1 MKEII
6 QLLRQQMGLLTRIVE
21 LMTKMQQMLREKP
34 SDPNIIKIVQTI
46 EPMLT
51 ELSQIGS
58 EQEAICKKYGAND
71 LNMLLT
77 AQQDSV
83 EKYVALRLLSQVG
96 KLQKNLKTQLISNSH
111 LLDRENKF
119 IQFNLNVVTQTK
131 ADPIYKPHG
140 NDDIRSR
147 KIFDASC

>member
-6 QLLRQQMGLLTRIVE
+6 QLLRQQLGILTRIVE

-34 SDPNIIKIVQTI
+34 TDPSIIKIVQTI
-46 EPMLT
+46 EPLLQ
-51 ELSQIGS
+51 ELDRIGS
-58 EQEAICKKYGAND
+58 EQDVICKKYLVND
-71 LNMLLT
+71 LNLLLT

-140 NDDIRSR
+140 NDDIRSK